1 MGGNTGND
9 LSSNPFAAL
18 LRNQVGA
25 QGGAQV
31 GDGANSPS
39 TTSSNRT
46 SGFISPNTNPLPNP
60 WSNTIEENQQITERP
75 VVDYQKGAV
84 ALKPPGIVGL
94 GGLGLPDMEHM
105 VNGVPDAAGLNQL
118 LQNPAVS
125 QMMRNLLSIPQY
137 MNQILSLNPQLRGM
151 FDMNPQLR
159 EMMQNP
165 DLLRQLTNPETMQR
179 FFIFDSDSTSHPIQ

>member
-1 MGGNTGND
+1 MGGNTRND

-18 LRNQVGA
+18 LGNQVGT

-60 WSNTIEENQQITERP
+60 WSNTIGGTQTTTTRP
-75 VVDYQKGAV
+75 NPAGDTRA
-84 ALKPPGIVGL
+84 PGIVGL

-105 VNGVPDAAGLNQL
+105 VNGVPDAAGLNQF
-118 LQNPAVS
+118 LQNPTVF
-125 QMMRNLLSIPQY
+125 QMMQNLLSNPQY
-137 MNQILSLNPQLRGM
+137 TNQILSLNPQLRGM

-159 EMMQNP
+159 
-165 DLLRQLTNPETMQR
+165 
-179 FFIFDSDSTSHPIQ
+179 